1 MTFCLL
7 RLPPSTKERGES
19 GHYYWTPV
27 SHLGKLSVQSFLST
41 GPEAHHDSGHA
52 GDAPASDEWRNHG
65 RRGHDLAVICRVA
78 AAYAAAAIPVPVDVS
93 DNVTSQQDQ
102 IIETVGAAIA
112 DTFER
117 RWQAADD
124 SPLIPM
130 SPRDPLRGLIGGL
143 LPFAQDAT
151 QVRQVEP
158 HDLYADSVPYGLVPP
173 RPVSTDIMSGY
184 AR

>member
-1 MTFCLL
+1 MIPAMQATRLL
-7 RLPPSTKERGES
+7 ATSGVTMAEGAMISLSFAVSPPLTLLPP
-19 GHYYWTPV
+19 
-27 SHLGKLSVQSFLST
+27 L
-41 GPEAHHDSGHA
+41 
-52 GDAPASDEWRNHG
+52 
-65 RRGHDLAVICRVA
+65 
-78 AAYAAAAIPVPVDVS
+78 PVPVDVS